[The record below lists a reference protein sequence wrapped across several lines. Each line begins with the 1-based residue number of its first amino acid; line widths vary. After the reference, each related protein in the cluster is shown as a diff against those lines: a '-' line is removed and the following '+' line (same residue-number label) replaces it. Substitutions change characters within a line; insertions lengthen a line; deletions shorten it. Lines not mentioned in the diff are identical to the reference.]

1 MYVAHNVF
9 GPEDLAL
16 AESVL
21 NEVWTS
27 LPDGVRS
34 GPRGSDCR
42 DWLAKLVLASI
53 HSDDLDPDHL
63 KNRLL
68 DVETTG
74 WEWPGMQA
82 EPNYSHDRF

>member
-9 GPEDLAL
+9 GPEDLTL

-21 NEVWTS
+21 NEVWRS

-34 GPRGSDCR
+34 GPRGPDCR
-42 DWLAKLVLASI
+42 EWLAKQVLAAI

-68 DVETTG
+68 EADPAG
-74 WEWPGMQA
+74 WAWASVQA
-82 EPNYSHDRF
+82 EPNYLHHGF